1 MKSPNE
7 SKKFA
12 GSSVAI
18 AALGLSLLFSAPVWA
33 QVTGATLSGTV
44 TDASG
49 AVIPNAQVSIK
60 NTATGASTDVSTN
73 ADGLYTAPNLLPGS
87 YDVTASASGFATRVQ
102 AGVVLTVGEQLQ
114 LNFTMQVGQATQ
126 KVEVTGAAPVVEL
139 ASSTVGGVVASNTVV
154 ELPLN
159 GRDWTQLATL
169 HPSVNVVPTQTA
181 IGSNSPRAAR
191 GFGNEMSISGTR
203 PQLNNYRLDGI
214 SLTDYSGAGPGS
226 VAGITMGVDAIG
238 EFSVLTSNYSA
249 EYGKTSGGVV
259 NAITRSGTNQLH
271 GSAYWFLRDEGLD
284 ARQFFDATVPPF
296 HRNQFG
302 ASAGAPIR
310 KDKTFVFGDYEGFR
324 QAQALTNVDK
334 VPSEDAR
341 NGIIHNADGTTCTIG
356 MVSQGCNLKNSAG
369 TVGVDPLVA
378 PYLGFYP
385 LPTGGLLGAGNTGIF
400 TLATNNITDENFG
413 TVRVDH
419 RFSDKDSMFG
429 TWFYDKAQIS
439 QPEPMN
445 NWVAASSSFREMI
458 TLGEN
463 HIFSSSL
470 VNDFRA
476 GYTRV
481 HTVANTPIQTINPLA
496 TDTSLGAFPGRAAA
510 AVAVPGLTNFVG
522 GVGGLS
528 PSNYAWN
535 TWQFY
540 DDAFLTK
547 GVHSLKFG
555 FAFER
560 DQDNPFGLN
569 RPNGSYSFG
578 SLTGFLLNE
587 PQQFDGAIA
596 STYARKGLR
605 QSIFGGYVQDDWR
618 FRPNLTL
625 NLGLRYEAVTVP
637 TEIGDRIVNLVT
649 LTTPSPGRLGNPYF
663 NNPSLRDFE
672 PRVGFSWDPTH
683 NGKTAIRGAF
693 GIFDALPLQFI
704 MRHPSMQSYPYGV
717 ILTAGGTDLPAGSF
731 PTGAVEHGAAAGAS
745 ASQTAVIQD
754 NPPRNY
760 VMIWNLNVQQ
770 QLTPSTS
777 ITLGY
782 VGNHGVHMVNRWDD
796 ANIVV
801 PTATSAGYLWPFPAG
816 SGTVINPTVGTVRFI
831 EWGGTSLYD
840 ALVAQVSKRMS
851 HGFQVQGSYTWGKIL
866 DTGSASLIGDPFTNS
881 ISSPLWWGCN
891 SCRKGL
897 ADFNVAQTFVA
908 NYLWDLPTPRNWGTV
923 GSHLLGGWELGGI
936 LTLETG
942 VPVTPLIGGDPLG
955 LNSGDAFAYPNR
967 LAGCSTVNSG
977 NVDNYI
983 NANCYALPMA
993 APAIAASCT
1002 PFPNASVAGTCQN
1015 LMGNSGRNTVVG
1027 PGIATFDFSVFKN
1040 NYIRKVS
1047 ENFNLQFRAEFF
1059 NLFNRPNFGT
1069 PVDNS
1074 TMFDAKGNPV
1084 GNAGALDTLSTS
1096 ARQIQ
1101 LALKLIW

>member
-1 MKSPNE
+1 MKSPSE
-7 SKKFA
+7 SRKLA
-12 GSSVAI
+12 VSLTAI
-18 AALGLSLLFSAPVWA
+18 AALGLSLLFSAPVSA

-60 NTATGASTDVSTN
+60 NTATGVSTDVSTN

-87 YDVTASASGFATRVQ
+87 YEVTVSATGFATHVQ
-102 AGVVLTVGEQLQ
+102 SGITLTVGQQQQ

-126 KVEVTGAAPVVEL
+126 KVEVTGAAPAVEL
-139 ASSTVGGVVASNTVV
+139 ASSTVGGVVAANTVV

-169 HPSVNVVPTQTA
+169 QPSVNVVPTQTA

-203 PQLNNYRLDGI
+203 PQLNNYRLDGV

-249 EYGKTSGGVV
+249 EYGKTSGGVI
-259 NAITRSGTNQLH
+259 NAITRSGTNQFH

-284 ARQFFDATVPPF
+284 ARQFFDANVPPF

-302 ASAGAPIR
+302 ASAGAPIQ

-324 QAQALTNVDK
+324 QSQSITTVNK
-334 VPSEDAR
+334 VPSADAR

-356 MVSQGCNLKNSAG
+356 VISPGCNLVNSKG
-369 TVGVDPLVA
+369 TVGADPLVA

-385 LPTGGLLGAGNTGIF
+385 LPNAGLIGVGNTGKFIF
-400 TLATNNITDENFG
+400 AGNNITTENFA

-429 TWFYDKAQIS
+429 TWFYDSALID
-439 QPEPMN
+439 QPDSLD
-445 NWVAASSSFREMI
+445 NWVAGSKSFREMI
-458 TLGEN
+458 TLGWN
-463 HIFSSSL
+463 HIFSSAL
-470 VNDFRA
+470 VNSVRA
-476 GYTRV
+476 GYNRV
-481 HTVANTPIQTINPLA
+481 HTTANTPIQTINPLSE
-496 TDTSLGAFPGRAAA
+496 DKSLGAFPGRNAANA
-510 AVAVPGLTNFVG
+510 TVPGLTTFVG

-528 PSNYAWN
+528 PSDYAWN
-535 TWQFY
+535 TYQVY

-555 FAFER
+555 FGFER

-569 RPNGSYSFG
+569 SPNGRFFFG
-578 SLTGFLLNE
+578 GLTGYLLNE
-587 PQQFDGAIA
+587 PTQFTGAVA
-596 STYARKGLR
+596 ATYARKGLR
-605 QSIFGGYVQDDWR
+605 QSIVGAYLQDDWR
-618 FRPNLTL
+618 FRPSLTL
-625 NLGLRYEAVTVP
+625 NLGLRYEMATVP

-649 LTTPSPGRLGNPYF
+649 LTTPSPGRIGNPYF
-663 NNPSLRDFE
+663 HNPSLRDFQ
-672 PRVGFSWDPTH
+672 PRVGFSWDPFH
-683 NGKTAIRGAF
+683 NGKTAVRGAF

-704 MRHPSMQSYPYGV
+704 MRHPSMQSYPFGT
-717 ILTAGGTDLPAGSF
+717 ILTGGNLPQGSF
-731 PTGAVEHGAAAGAS
+731 PSEAIQSASAAGAEH
-745 ASQTAVIQD
+745 SQTAVIED
-754 NPPRNY
+754 YPPRNY
-760 VMIWNLNVQQ
+760 VMIWNLNVQR
-770 QLTPSTS
+770 QLTPSTAL
-777 ITLGY
+777 TVGY

-796 ANIVV
+796 ANIVL
-801 PTATSAGYLWPFPAG
+801 PSATSAGYLWPASNG
-816 SGTVINPTVGTVRFI
+816 QILNPTVGTIRFI
-831 EWGGTSLYD
+831 NWGGTSLFD
-840 ALVAQVSKRMS
+840 ALQAQVTKRMS
-851 HGFQVQGSYTWGKIL
+851 HGFQVQGSYSWGKIL

-881 ISSPLWWGCN
+881 ISSPLWFGCN

-897 ADFNVAQTFVA
+897 ADFNIAQTFVA
-908 NYLWDLPTPRNWGTV
+908 NYLWDLPTPKSKGAV
-923 GSHLLGGWELGGI
+923 GEHLLGGWELGGI
-936 LTLETG
+936 ITLETG
-942 VPVTPLIGGDPLG
+942 VPITPLIGGDPLG
-955 LNSGDAFAYPNR
+955 LNSGDAWAYPNR

-977 NVDNYI
+977 SIDNYI

-993 APAIAASCT
+993 SPDIAASCA
-1002 PFPNASVAGTCQN
+1002 PFANASVPGTCRN
-1015 LMGNSGRNTVVG
+1015 LLGNSGRNTVVG
-1027 PGIATFDFSVFKN
+1027 PGIATFDFSLFKN

-1047 ENFNLQFRAEFF
+1047 ENFNIQFRAEFF

-1074 TMFDAKGNPV
+1074 TMFDSKGNPV
-1084 GNAGALDTLSTS
+1084 GDAGALNSLSTS

-1101 LALKLIW
+1101 FALKLIW